1 GAPEGARARAGGW
14 WRASWGT
21 TSRGRGCL
29 RRGKAGRRLRRP
41 AGPTASRSDPCPAS
55 GTVTPRSAST
65 WTPRGPIRSPQALSL
80 GNAALSA
87 RATRAP
93 PRASTRAATLPA
105 GPAPTTTASYL
116 NCLPPS
122 RDVVPEA
129 RQQAGRWLRE
139 ARGSGGL
146 PPGPAESRRR
156 EAAARSVAAFG
167 PAPAAQSSPGQ
178 HQRHRDRAGGADEI
192 AQRPLDRRE
201 QVRAAELGLAP
212 VGEREPHRGLAH
224 PAAQHPG
231 GRAQRALAQ
240 RQE

>member
-55 GTVTPRSAST
+55 GTVTPRSART
-65 WTPRGPIRSPQALSL
+65 CTPRGPIRSPQALSL

-105 GPAPTTTASYL
+105 GPAPTTTASYSL
-116 NCLPPS
+116 TLPPS

-129 RQQAGRWLRE
+129 RKPVVRWLRE
-139 ARGSGGL
+139 ARGPGGL
-146 PPGPAESRRR
+146 PPGLAESRRR
-156 EAAARSVAAFG
+156 DAARSVAAFG
-167 PAPAAQSSPGQ
+167 PAPAAPRSPGRQ
-178 HQRHRDRAGGADEI
+178 HHRDRDRAGGADEI
-192 AQRPLDRRE
+192 AQRLLDRR
-201 QVRAAELGLAP
+201 
-212 VGEREPHRGLAH
+212 
-224 PAAQHPG
+224 
-231 GRAQRALAQ
+231 
-240 RQE
+240 